1 MKMLHTFI
9 NHPAALRCGSVCGML
24 TTLAAAEYLTLPC
37 PAEEPTVQAPP
48 TARRIKPPE
57 LSVEKEPSPDALA
70 WQRLKA
76 RFSNLNESVLEDTAT
91 HQEEWNEPLRH
102 WETEG
107 LDTSFLLWA
116 HQSLCSVAQDAEFA
130 TLNLDWL
137 RNIVFHELLKRV
149 CSGEEASA
157 PQAKDY
163 VGQQAAGEM
172 ARLLAAEQNADNDS
186 DLANILGCGCSAVGP
201 ALPQLTLHMLSDTA
215 RTARILSI
223 AETADPALA
232 EKFAEACLR
241 ASEDQRPHT
250 RLLKRGTDCP
260 NDACNIFFRRVLLR
274 TAGYREPAD
283 VTRAVAWAAQQ
294 PDLWLPLRRAL
305 REKEGNASIFQ
316 GVAEEDFDGMLM
328 HMLEIR
334 AHRGMSCADICTE
347 LTADATAR
355 RVFVKHAPAIYAN
368 LEDDTEG
375 RADLATIL
383 NTVHLRGNGSIS
395 LADFQQ
401 TVESGDF
408 HSVAALAVLAD
419 AYGANAVFP
428 WLVVTGDLQESERV
442 QVETQRGAL
451 RTRLLQAAQADAP
464 EPGLQP
470 LHKDVLGLLA
480 RVVYK
485 KADSEL
491 FLSCLHRPGITK
503 ARRLQKAISEDI
515 QWLRELQ
522 GRGDFPLGNLLASAL
537 ETSACACG
545 EIEQYISPASAGKQD
560 ASPART
566 PADSPCQTPAIR
578 NGVET
583 INK

>member
-1 MKMLHTFI
+1 MRRGR
-9 NHPAALRCGSVCGML
+9 ACGML
-24 TTLAAAEYLTLPC
+24 AALAAAGCLALPC
-37 PAEEPTVQAPP
+37 LAEEEQSPAKELTAQETPVAAPAAEQA
-48 TARRIKPPE
+48 E
-57 LSVEKEPSPDALA
+57 LPQLSTKKEPTPEALA
-70 WQRLKA
+70 WSRLKA
-76 RFSNLNESVLEDTAT
+76 RFSNLNESVLEETAT
-91 HQEEWNEPLRH
+91 HQEEWNESLRH

-107 LDTSFLLWA
+107 IDSAFLLWA
-116 HQSLCSVAQDAEFA
+116 HQSLCTVAQDAEFA

-149 CSGEEASA
+149 CSGAEAPS

-163 VGQQAAGEM
+163 VGQQAAVEM
-172 ARLLAAEQNADNDS
+172 ARLLAAEQDADNDS
-186 DLANILGCGCSAVGP
+186 DLANILGSGCSAVGP
-201 ALPQLTLHMLSDTA
+201 NLAELTLHMLSDPA
-215 RTARILSI
+215 RTARILRI

-232 EKFAEACLR
+232 EKFAEACLE
-241 ASEDQRPHT
+241 ANGEQQPHT
-250 RLLKRGTDCP
+250 RLLQRGTACP
-260 NDACNIFFRRVLLR
+260 NDACSIFFRRVLLR
-274 TAGYREPAD
+274 TAGYRDSAD
-283 VTRAVAWAAQQ
+283 AARAVEWAAQQ

-305 REKEGNASIFQ
+305 REKEGNASVFR

-334 AHRGMSCADICTE
+334 ARRGMSCADICTE

-355 RVFVKHAPAIYAN
+355 RTFVKHAPAFYAN
-368 LEDDTEG
+368 FEDDTEG
-375 RADLATIL
+375 RADLTAIL
-383 NTVHLRGNGSIS
+383 NTVLLREDGSIS
-395 LADFQQ
+395 LADLQQ

-419 AYGANAVFP
+419 AYGANTVFP
-428 WLVVTGDLQESERV
+428 WLVVTSDLQESERV

-464 EPGLQP
+464 ETGLQP
-470 LHKDVLGLLA
+470 LHGEILGLLA

-491 FLSCLHRPGITK
+491 FLSCLHRPGIAK

-522 GRGDFPLGNLLASAL
+522 GHGDFPLGNLLTSAL
-537 ETSACACG
+537 EASARACG
-545 EIEQYISPASAGKQD
+545 EVEQYISPTSAGKQD

-566 PADSPCQTPAIR
+566 PADSLYQAPAIQ
-578 NGVET
+578 NGVKT
-583 INK
+583 INR